1 MTIKEIVKLFGQAIR
16 GEEADY
22 TKGPVNRALI
32 LLAIPMML
40 EMVMESL
47 FAIVDVFFVAQV
59 SNNAVA
65 TIGMTEGVLMLIE
78 SVAIGI
84 AMAATAM
91 VARRVGEKKTED
103 ASLVAVQAIMVGIGV
118 SILAGIIAFYYT
130 DQILALMGG
139 SENLIEEGR
148 QYTRIILSLNIILML
163 LFVFNGI
170 FRAAGNPAI
179 AMRTLWLSNG
189 LNIILD
195 PIFIFG
201 VGPISGM
208 GVTGAAVATCT
219 GRGVGVLYQIYVLS
233 SGGSLIKI
241 YREHIRPKLSII
253 KQIFK
258 LSGGAAGQFLIS
270 TASWLFLVKI
280 LAEVG
285 NEVDS
290 EGTILAGYTIGLRVI
305 IFSIL
310 PSWGL
315 ANATATLVGQNL
327 GAGQPNRAERT
338 VWKAALFNVI
348 FLFIISLVFIFF
360 AEKITSLFT
369 HDVAVIDEASRCL
382 RILSFG
388 YIFFAYQMTLNQAFN
403 GAGDTYTPTLITF
416 CVMWLVQIPMAYFV
430 SVMLGYGSVGVYA
443 AIVIS
448 NLLASIITI
457 TVFRKGRWKQVKV

>member
-201 VGPISGM
+201 VGPISSM